1 MRNNPRE
8 FLDTPLV
15 MPRQPIDGAKERE
28 LIKRLERGDVA
39 VRYYTSLNVATS
51 MAAKLNRRWANHYLD
66 MDVHVY
72 TQTCAGGVVGVYVQ
86 RVDRDTDSEKGDSR
100 GEPK

>member
-1 MRNNPRE
+1 
-8 FLDTPLV
+8 
-15 MPRQPIDGAKERE
+15 MPRQPINGAKERE
-28 LIKRLERGDVA
+28 LIRRLEQGDVA

-66 MDVHVY
+66 IDVHVY
-72 TQTCAGGVVGVYVQ
+72 TQTCDNGVVGVYAQ